1 MTDLRG
7 SGENEGAAASKR
19 GRPSVARADR
29 ESIVVAA
36 LKIVDADGPQALN
49 MRRLAR
55 ELNLD
60 SQGSIYNY
68 FKSKGEVEFAVAQHI
83 VADIR
88 SPKITAGLDWQA
100 WVIDAAAAYH
110 RTLLQ
115 HPNAISLILELQP
128 RTFGARVF
136 AFAEKLMLD
145 QGIAEQKVEDL
156 FLAIQSL
163 AAGSAW
169 NAKVAANGA
178 ASGAER
184 GAEPDQAALDRWFRR
199 TCTILLTEQGAE

>member
-7 SGENEGAAASKR
+7 TGENEGAAAPKR

-29 ESIVVAA
+29 ESIVAAA
-36 LKIVDADGPQALN
+36 LKIVDADGPEALN

-68 FKSKGEVEFAVAQHI
+68 FKSKRDVEFAVARYI

-88 SPKITAGLDWQA
+88 PPTITSNLDWRS
-100 WVIDAAAAYH
+100 WVIDASAAYH
-110 RTLLQ
+110 LTLLQ
-115 HPNAISLILELQP
+115 HPNAISLILELEP
-128 RTFGARVF
+128 RTFGSRVF

-145 QGIAEQKVEDL
+145 QGISKEAVEDL

-169 NAKVAANGA
+169 NAKVATNGA
-178 ASGAER
+178 TSDQER
-184 GAEPDQAALDRWFRR
+184 GSEPDMQALDNWFRR
-199 TCTILLTEQGAE
+199 TCMVLLRDGNAD

>member
-1 MTDLRG
+1 MTDLQA
-7 SGENEGAAASKR
+7 SGENGGAAASKR

-29 ESIVVAA
+29 ESIVAAA

-55 ELNLD
+55 DLNLD

-68 FKSKGEVEFAVAQHI
+68 FKSKSEVEFAVAQHV

-88 SPKITAGLDWQA
+88 SPKITSGLDWRA

-128 RTFGARVF
+128 RTFGSRVF

-145 QGIAEQKVEDL
+145 QGIPEQKVEDL

-169 NAKVAANGA
+169 NAKVANGG
-178 ASGAER
+178 ASGPEQRA
-184 GAEPDQAALDRWFRR
+184 APDPAALDAWFRR
-199 TCTILLTEQGAE
+199 TCTILLTEAE